1 MHKKT
6 TLKGRNVFLLK
17 AILTTVILGFA
28 FQFSFA
34 QKQAAS
40 ASKSEGF
47 PSKQQKIAAAK
58 PAPAPTKEQM
68 KANPKL
74 EQSNA
79 GVTAAFSDA
88 VKNEP
93 GLQAQT
99 AAPRDMTKKKGAVK
113 PVDNNAAATAVP
125 AAKTAAEIEK
135 KKAIHN
141 AALKSKGN

>member
-6 TLKGRNVFLLK
+6 TSKGSNVFLLK
-17 AILTTVILGFA
+17 AILTTLILGFA

-47 PSKQQKIAAAK
+47 PNKQQKIAAAK
-58 PAPAPTKEQM
+58 PAPALTKEQI

-93 GLQAQT
+93 ALQAQT
-99 AAPRDMTKKKGAVK
+99 AAKDITKKKGAVK
-113 PVDNNAAATAVP
+113 PADNNAAAAATPAVRS
-125 AAKTAAEIEK
+125 AAEIEK
-135 KKAIHN
+135 KKALHN
-141 AALKSKGN
+141 AALKKGN

>member
-6 TLKGRNVFLLK
+6 TSKGSNVFLLK
-17 AILTTVILGFA
+17 AILTTLILGFA

-34 QKQAAS
+34 QKQAAI
-40 ASKSEGF
+40 ASKSEAF
-47 PSKQQKIAAAK
+47 PNKQQKIAAAK

-74 EQSNA
+74 EQSNS

-93 GLQAQT
+93 ALQAQT
-99 AAPRDMTKKKGAVK
+99 AAKDISKKKGAVK
-113 PVDNNAAATAVP
+113 PADNNAAAAP
-125 AAKTAAEIEK
+125 APRTAAEIEK
-135 KKAIHN
+135 KKALHK
-141 AALKSKGN
+141 AAFKKSN

>member
-6 TLKGRNVFLLK
+6 TLKGSNVFLLK
-17 AILTTVILGFA
+17 AILTTLILGFA

-40 ASKSEGF
+40 ASKSEVF
-47 PSKQQKIAAAK
+47 PNKQQKIAAAK

-74 EQSNA
+74 EQSNS

-93 GLQAQT
+93 ALQVQP
-99 AAPRDMTKKKGAVK
+99 AAKDISKKKGAVK
-113 PVDNNAAATAVP
+113 PVDNNAAAAP

-135 KKAIHN
+135 KKALHK
-141 AALKSKGN
+141 AAFKSKSK

>member
-6 TLKGRNVFLLK
+6 TSKGSNVFLLK
-17 AILTTVILGFA
+17 AILTTLILGFA
-28 FQFSFA
+28 FQFSFG
-34 QKQAAS
+34 QKQAA
-40 ASKSEGF
+40 ASKSPALLTKE
-47 PSKQQKIAAAK
+47 QKIAAAK
-58 PAPAPTKEQM
+58 PAPPLTKAQI

-93 GLQAQT
+93 SLQVQPAN
-99 AAPRDMTKKKGAVK
+99 RDITKKKGAVK
-113 PVDNNAAATAVP
+113 PANNNAAAATVSP
-125 AAKTAAEIEK
+125 ARANTEIGK
-135 KKAIHN
+135 KKALQE

>member
-6 TLKGRNVFLLK
+6 TSKGSNVFLLK
-17 AILTTVILGFA
+17 AILTTLILGFA

-40 ASKSEGF
+40 AGKSAAF
-47 PSKQQKIAAAK
+47 PNKQQKIAAAK
-58 PAPAPTKEQM
+58 PAPAPTKEQI

-93 GLQAQT
+93 ALQVQP
-99 AAPRDMTKKKGAVK
+99 AAKDISKKKGAVK
-113 PVDNNAAATAVP
+113 PVDNNAAPAP

-135 KKAIHN
+135 KKALHK
-141 AALKSKGN
+141 AAFKSKSK

>member
-6 TLKGRNVFLLK
+6 TSKGSNVFLLK
-17 AILTTVILGFA
+17 AILTTLILGFA

-40 ASKSEGF
+40 ASKSEVF
-47 PSKQQKIAAAK
+47 PNKQQKIAAAK
-58 PAPAPTKEQM
+58 PAPAPTKAQM

-74 EQSNA
+74 EQSNS

-93 GLQAQT
+93 ALQVQP
-99 AAPRDMTKKKGAVK
+99 AAKDISKKKGAVK
-113 PVDNNAAATAVP
+113 PVDNNAAAAP

-135 KKAIHN
+135 KKALHK
-141 AALKSKGN
+141 AAFKSKSK